1 MSSKI
6 NKAQNVSAKTT
17 SILPQV
23 QALHQD
29 AKKNKAEKA
38 QEVKKSS
45 STVGAKGKINP
56 KVSAKV
62 LGKFKL
68 KTYSLFAI

>member
-6 NKAQNVSAKTT
+6 NKAQNDSAKTT

-23 QALHQD
+23 RALCQD
-29 AKKNKAEKA
+29 VKKNKAEKA

-45 STVGAKGKINP
+45 STVGSKGKINP